1 MYVSLLTANATLE
14 TTGNPGKVSAV
25 RPGCPGNPW
34 LPLAL
39 GSPWLPLAPWLRNRA
54 RVVGFEDF
62 RRIGSMK
69 DVKEQGLLRL
79 EGKTCGVQDGDIIE
93 IL

>member
-1 MYVSLLTANATLE
+1 
-14 TTGNPGKVSAV
+14 
-25 RPGCPGNPW
+25 
-34 LPLAL
+34 
-39 GSPWLPLAPWLRNRA
+39 
-54 RVVGFEDF
+54 VVGFEDF